1 MEAPLFCCV
10 SSGGRGGFRPEPL
23 SALEWA
29 GVAITRLLRARHAIG
44 FDFDRMRARFA
55 FLLGDA
61 AEDGT
66 PDQNAEDCGARLFVI
81 HSSCGPD
88 IRARQ
93 RLSFSR
99 RPDLGQRR
107 NSVGNPGNAL
117 SPNRNSSPRAGIS
130 PAGMDGAAIIWALHL
145 ALSDFSPV
153 HTV

>member
-1 MEAPLFCCV
+1 MEAPLFCGV
-10 SSGGRGGFRPEPL
+10 ADGGCGGFRTAPL

-29 GVAITRLLRARHAIG
+29 CLATTRLLRARHGIG
-44 FDFDRMRARFA
+44 FDFDRMRAWFA

-66 PDQNAEDCGARLFVI
+66 PDQNAEDCRARLFAI
-81 HSSCGPD
+81 HSSCDPD

-107 NSVGNPGNAL
+107 NNIGNPGNA
-117 SPNRNSSPRAGIS
+117 
-130 PAGMDGAAIIWALHL
+130 
-145 ALSDFSPV
+145 
-153 HTV
+153 